1 MKRFVFFVLAV
12 IFAASS
18 FAASSFAAKRDTLRI
33 LSIGNSFSEDA
44 VEQNLAD
51 LARADGRC
59 AIIGNLYIG
68 GCPLSRHWENVK
80 QDKPAYRYRTIDSDG
95 VMTTFKNFRISDA
108 VKSMHWDV
116 VSLQQSSPLSGK
128 IESYEPYM
136 QELVSWLRAN
146 LPSDTKLMFH
156 QTWAYSANGV
166 RKEYANYGCDQRA
179 MYDSIMVAT
188 KTICERYGLD
198 VIPAGTAIQNGR
210 ATSIRDNFCRDGYHL
225 SHFCGRYTA
234 ASTWYEKLFSRPVR
248 GNLYRPAH
256 LTAEQAIICQSAASA
271 AVKSPFSTT
280 DCGFLKPYGNFD
292 ESRVPEYVLPDAL
305 LSNDGKRIGSA
316 KAWEKTRRG
325 ELLDIFTEQVYGRAP
340 QTPAWLEF
348 KVLEVKEGA
357 LNGLSTRKRVE
368 IVFDKK
374 EKVKM
379 ELLVYTPSRVPSA
392 PVFLGINFFGNH
404 TVTSE
409 EDIPLPSEA
418 DLKRYG
424 DYKMVGRGEYSYR
437 WPLEMILQA
446 GFGVATFCRADIQP
460 DYDTSTKGIR
470 SVYPQDAG
478 VVCGPDQWGAIAAWA
493 WGLSR
498 AMDYLCTDKD
508 VDASRVALIGHSRL
522 AKTALWAGAVDSRFA
537 MVIANES
544 GCGGAAISRRSY
556 GETVGIINRSFPH
569 WFCDNFKKYSENESA
584 LPVDQHELLALIA
597 PRPLCIGSAR
607 EDRWSDPQGERLGME
622 AALKVYDLY
631 GKSASSRV
639 AYHIRDGRHEIYPED
654 WEAYLR
660 FAGRFL

>member
-80 QDKPAYRYRTIDSDG
+80 QNKSAYRYRTIDSDG

-128 IESYEPYM
+128 IESYEPYI

-146 LPSDTKLMFH
+146 LPPDTKLMFH

-225 SHFCGRYTA
+225 SHSCGRYTA
-234 ASTWYEKLFSRPVR
+234 ACTWYEKLFSRPVR
-248 GNLYRPAH
+248 GNLY
-256 LTAEQAIICQSAASA
+256 
-271 AVKSPFSTT
+271 
-280 DCGFLKPYGNFD
+280 
-292 ESRVPEYVLPDAL
+292 
-305 LSNDGKRIGSA
+305 
-316 KAWEKTRRG
+316 
-325 ELLDIFTEQVYGRAP
+325 
-340 QTPAWLEF
+340 
-348 KVLEVKEGA
+348 
-357 LNGLSTRKRVE
+357 
-368 IVFDKK
+368 
-374 EKVKM
+374 
-379 ELLVYTPSRVPSA
+379 
-392 PVFLGINFFGNH
+392 
-404 TVTSE
+404 
-409 EDIPLPSEA
+409 
-418 DLKRYG
+418 
-424 DYKMVGRGEYSYR
+424 
-437 WPLEMILQA
+437 
-446 GFGVATFCRADIQP
+446 RADIQP

-498 AMDYLCTDKD
+498 ALDYLCTDKD